1 MARQG
6 LLEST
11 IVTTPDRAEV
21 SSRVLTVPNLLSF
34 FRLLMVPVFLY
45 LILVG
50 QDLLALV
57 VLVVSSATDF
67 FDGLIARRFGQ
78 ISRLGQL
85 LDPAADRL
93 FIFVTLI
100 GLAVRGILPWWLVAA
115 IIGRDV
121 LLLLLG
127 VVLAN
132 VGHGPLPVHHLGKT
146 ATFCLFW
153 GLPVIVL
160 GHAFPQIVAVTDPIG
175 WAFTLWG
182 TFLYWW
188 AGGIYLRQASA
199 ILRKTVKTGAAVS
212 DTLGLREGK

>member
-1 MARQG
+1 MARQR

-21 SSRVLTVPNLLSF
+21 SSRVLTVPNILSF

-45 LILVG
+45 LILTG
-50 QDLLALV
+50 YDLLALV
-57 VLVVSSATDF
+57 VLVVSTATDF

-93 FIFVTLI
+93 FIFVTLV

-115 IIGRDV
+115 IIGRDA

-132 VGHGPLPVHHLGKT
+132 VGYGPLPVHHPARRQRSACSGGCRSLCS
-146 ATFCLFW
+146 ATPSPRSPWSPIQLDGPSRCGVRSSTG
-153 GLPVIVL
+153 GL
-160 GHAFPQIVAVTDPIG
+160 A
-175 WAFTLWG
+175 
-182 TFLYWW
+182 
-188 AGGIYLRQASA
+188 AST
-199 ILRKTVKTGAAVS
+199 RGRRSRSCEKTG
-212 DTLGLREGK
+212 

>member
-1 MARQG
+1 M
-6 LLEST
+6 
-11 IVTTPDRAEV
+11 TTPDRAEV

-50 QDLLALV
+50 SDLLALV
-57 VLVVSSATDF
+57 VLVVSTATDF

-115 IIGRDV
+115 IMGRDV
-121 LLLLLG
+121 LLLVLG

-132 VGHGPLPVHHLGKT
+132 VGYGPLPVHHLGKT

-188 AGGIYLRQASA
+188 AGCIYARQAVA
-199 ILRKTVKTGAAVS
+199 ILRKSVKTGAAVS
-212 DTLGLREGK
+212 DTLGLKEGT

>member
-1 MARQG
+1 MARHR

-50 QDLLALV
+50 YDLLALV
-57 VLVVSSATDF
+57 VLVVSTATDF

-93 FIFVTLI
+93 FIFVTLV
-100 GLAVRGILPWWLVAA
+100 GLAVRNILPWWVVAA
-115 IIGRDV
+115 IIGRD
-121 LLLLLG
+121 LLLLLIG

-132 VGHGPLPVHHLGKT
+132 VGYGPLPVHHLGKT

-199 ILRKTVKTGAAVS
+199 ILRKSGQTGAAVS
-212 DTLGLREGK
+212 DTLGQKEGM